1 MRAGEAGSQWLQ
13 RDLKDI
19 SRDFNAW
26 PLFGCWLKQT
36 NFKNHVWYYETMG
49 EMTKI
54 NGNGQLIHR

>member
-13 RDLKDI
+13 RDLEDI

-36 NFKNHVWYYETMG
+36 L
-49 EMTKI
+49 KI
-54 NGNGQLIHR
+54 MYSIMRQWGKCLR